1 MSASDESGIPNLRM
15 SNGAVEFVA
24 RVEHATK
31 VVEHMKRDMSDHG
44 YQKRQAVVAQ
54 AYRAFGLFNEAFA
67 KLDDIH
73 EREQLQA
80 RMSGDRA
87 SLIVAER
94 LLEIELFFAL
104 YEKELYLEHARFRQR
119 HSTMP
124 HVKLYPA
131 IEDLSLLR
139 DCKYANLMPF
149 Q

>member
-1 MSASDESGIPNLRM
+1 M

-31 VVEHMKRDMSDHG
+31 VVEHMKRDPSEYG
-44 YQKRQAVVAQ
+44 YQKRQAIVAQ
-54 AYRAFGLFNEAFA
+54 ADRAFGLFNEAFA
-67 KLDDIH
+67 KLDNIH
-73 EREQLQA
+73 ERKRLQA

-87 SLIVAER
+87 SLIVADR

-104 YEKELYLEHARFRQR
+104 YEEELYLEHARFRQR
-119 HSTMP
+119 HTTMP
-124 HVKLYPA
+124 HIKLYPA

-139 DCKYANLMPF
+139 DCKYANLVPF